1 MADQEIVVALRLIAD
16 KFKAEL
22 AQTSSGLT
30 GFGGALGKFATDWK
44 TAAGAAVASLGA
56 MVSATAQYAEDM
68 THLKQVTGIATTT
81 LQEWGVAMNRE
92 GASTESL
99 ARATKILSEKM
110 VEAKA
115 GVGEGAD
122 VFRKL
127 GIAVVDANGHM
138 RNSDDVLLDLIATFE
153 KYKDGANKTALG
165 VQLFGRQFFAL
176 LPVFNAGTKAFQ
188 DAKDEAH
195 RLSAVLD
202 EDTIKRLDALDDKID
217 DTKLAF
223 KALTHQIGALIA
235 PLVGPLIDGFKDLI
249 ATMAE
254 LISDPMSALIRQ
266 AIKLNVLFREVGV
279 NVRYL
284 AGGFLL
290 QSFEELKAEIDA
302 IEAHGRKMLADLD
315 AEKALRRK
323 KDTVDARPDAPSLK
337 DNIKEREKTLKDELK
352 LREQQLKEQLHHVK
366 NTASLEE
373 SYIKANV
380 KSRILTE
387 GEGAQQITAIHNKEW
402 KQVEANLVAQKDAYI
417 RSHQERIKLGFK
429 DKDAQ
434 VQFETEYQE
443 KASQLRQQADSE
455 ATAFVKKGIADQE
468 SRRVAA
474 EELQAKLGQMFIDE
488 AKTLNAIRK
497 RDLEE
502 TVRVEEEK
510 VKAMEASLA
519 AREDIAA
526 QEIKILKA
534 KLALELN
541 DETLTQREIVAI
553 RERSLAQIKEK
564 ELEAQGN
571 FLANYLRGIR
581 QYVND
586 TTTGF
591 GIARQAAIQTA
602 QAMSQAFS
610 QYFFNVFTQ
619 QINSMKDLLNSL
631 ANLALK
637 VISDVMGQIASQGL
651 LKLTGQ
657 AIPGLANWLPGLFGA
672 GGGGGSSLSLF
683 GGGSSGLN
691 VGDLSL
697 RSSFVP
703 TTIPAFASGGIV
715 TRPTLA
721 MVGEGGEDEAIIP
734 LSKLGRGTQK
744 SGDIYINVVNNG
756 PQNTGVQTRQQS
768 NQDGSRSIELLIVD
782 TTKTAIYKG
791 FLDSTLAQNFGLYRR
806 GTAR

>member
-1 MADQEIVVALRLIAD
+1 MAEQEIVVALRLIAD

-68 THLKQVTGIATTT
+68 NHLKQVTGIATTT

-99 ARATKILSEKM
+99 ARATKILAEKM

-115 GVGEGAD
+115 GVGEGAEL
-122 VFRKL
+122 FRKL
-127 GIAVVDANGHM
+127 GIAVVDSNGHM
-138 RNSDDVLLDLIATFE
+138 RNSEDVLLDLISTLE

-165 VQLFGRQFFAL
+165 VQIFGRQFFAL
-176 LPVFNAGTKAFQ
+176 LPVFNAGIKAFQ
-188 DAKDEAH
+188 DAKDEAY

-202 EDTIKRLDALDDKID
+202 EKTIKRLDALDDKID

-223 KALTHQIGALIA
+223 AALTRQIGALIA
-235 PLVGPLIDGFKDLI
+235 PLAGPLIDGFRDLI
-249 ATMAE
+249 ATLTE
-254 LISDPMSALIRQ
+254 LITDPMSALIRQ
-266 AIKLNVLFREVGV
+266 AIKLNVLFRELGV
-279 NVRYL
+279 NIRYI

-290 QSFEELKAEIDA
+290 QSFESFKAEIDA

-315 AEKALRRK
+315 ADKASRRT
-323 KDTVDARPDAPSLK
+323 KDTADTRPNAPSLK
-337 DNIKEREKTLKDELK
+337 DNIKEREKILKDGLK
-352 LREQQLKEQLHHVK
+352 LTEQQLKEQLAHVK

-373 SYIKANV
+373 SYVKANV
-380 KSRILTE
+380 KSKVVTE
-387 GEGAQQITAIHNKEW
+387 EEGAQQITDLHNSEW
-402 KQVEANLVAQKDAYI
+402 EKIQANLAEQLAVQIKF
-417 RSHQERIKLGFK
+417 HQERLKIGFK
-429 DKDAQ
+429 DKDAR

-443 KASQLRQQADSE
+443 KASQLRQQADTE
-455 ATAFVKKGIADQE
+455 ATAFIKKGIEDQDA
-468 SRRVAA
+468 RRVAA
-474 EELQAKLGQMFIDE
+474 SELQVKLAQMQIDY
-488 AKTLNAIRK
+488 AKTLNTIRK
-497 RDLEE
+497 HDLEE
-502 TVRVEEEK
+502 TVHVEEEK
-510 VKAMEASLA
+510 VKALEASLA
-519 AREDIAA
+519 DRADIAA
-526 QEIKILKA
+526 QEVKLLKA

-541 DETLTQREIVAI
+541 DETLAQREILAI
-553 RERSLAQIKEK
+553 RERFAVQIKDK

-571 FLANYLRGIR
+571 FISHYFRGLRQFVADNEGAM
-581 QYVND
+581 
-586 TTTGF
+586 GM
-591 GIARQAAIQTA
+591 ARQSALQTA

-619 QINSMKDLLNSL
+619 QINSMKDLLQSL
-631 ANLALK
+631 GNAALQ
-637 VISDVMGQIASQGL
+637 VISSVMGQIATSGL

-657 AIPGLANWLPGLFGA
+657 AIPGLASWLPGLFGTS
-672 GGGGGSSLSLF
+672 GSGGSSLSFF

-691 VGDLSL
+691 VGSTNLV
-697 RSSFVP
+697 SSFVP

-715 TRPTLA
+715 THPTLA
-721 MVGEGGEDEAIIP
+721 MVGEDEPEAIIP
-734 LSKLGRGTQK
+734 FSKLRGAQTQK

-756 PQNTGVQTRQQS
+756 PQNTGVQTRQQA

-782 TTKTAIYKG
+782 TTRTAIKSG
-791 FLDSTLAQNFGLYRR
+791 VLDSTLAQNFGITRR